1 VKLRIALIVL
11 ALAILTLLLRLG
23 FWQLA
28 RAEEKQQALQS
39 VQSVL
44 QEKHA
49 VALESALR
57 QVNGYSW
64 VDGRLN
70 FSPDPLLLL
79 DNQRR
84 GEQVGV
90 TVFQAATSSD
100 GQTVLVDL
108 GWLAVNGQR
117 QLPKPAALTGTL
129 QISGLLLPPPASGFA
144 MGKALVS
151 QTDGSLLLTRFES
164 KAIADA
170 LKRPISARVL
180 RVDPAMAIGFKR
192 DLDIQANTLPP
203 EKHRAY
209 ALQWFGLAAAFT
221 ILCIGLLFRKKND
234 NG

>member
-1 VKLRIALIVL
+1 MKLRIALIVL
-11 ALAILTLLLRLG
+11 ASAILMLLLRLG

-49 VALESALR
+49 LALEPALR

-64 VDGRLN
+64 VGGRLN

-117 QLPKPAALTGTL
+117 QLPKPAALTGTI

-144 MGKALVS
+144 MGNALVG
-151 QTDGSLLLTRFES
+151 QADGSLLLTRFES

-180 RVDPAMAIGFKR
+180 RVDPAIAIGFKR
-192 DLDIQANTLPP
+192 DLDIQINTLPP

-221 ILCIGLLFRKKND
+221 VLCIGLLFRKKND

>member
-1 VKLRIALIVL
+1 MKLRIVLMVL
-11 ALAILTLLLRLG
+11 AAAMLMLLLRLG

-28 RAEEKQQALQS
+28 RAEEKQQALQA
-39 VQSVL
+39 VQTVL
-44 QEKHA
+44 REKHA
-49 VALESALR
+49 QPLEPALR
-57 QVNGYSW
+57 QTDGYSW

-70 FSPDPLLLL
+70 FSPEPMLLL

-90 TVFQAATSSD
+90 TVFQAATAGD

-117 QLPKPAALTGTL
+117 QLPKPAALAGTL
-129 QISGLLLPPPASGFA
+129 RISGLLLPPPASGFA

-151 QTDGSLLLTRFES
+151 QTDGSLLLTRFDS
-164 KAIADA
+164 KAIADV

-180 RVDPAMAIGFKR
+180 RVDPAIAIGFKR
-192 DLDIQANTLPP
+192 DLAIQINTLPP

-209 ALQWFGLAAAFT
+209 ALQWFGLAAAFSV
-221 ILCIGLLFRKKND
+221 LCIGLLFRKKTD